1 VTPAQLERVVPS
13 AWLLRRP
20 NDFPLTVQAF
30 QEAKETREVF
40 AFRRIQWALG
50 KYQEESFQLTRR
62 ELILRAKA
70 RRVLD
75 IPSVQAAID
84 EALTEL
90 AKMGKQQSA
99 S

>member
-1 VTPAQLERVVPS
+1 VTLTQLEKALPS
-13 AWLLRRP
+13 GWVLLRP

-30 QEAKETREVF
+30 QEVQETREAF
-40 AFRRIQWALG
+40 ALRRIQWALE
-50 KYQEESFQLTRR
+50 KYQEESLQPTRR
-62 ELILRAKA
+62 EFILRAKA

-75 IPSVQAAID
+75 IPSVQAAIE

-90 AKMGKQQSA
+90 AKKGKQQSA